1 MIEFREVC
9 LRAQATEGDLP
20 ESFLHELGALLDA
33 SHESCST
40 LCESSCP
47 EVDQLARLAKQ
58 AGAYGSRITG
68 AGWGGCT
75 VSLVAEDK
83 VESFIAKIK
92 EAYEPYRN
100 LEGEKLHEA
109 IFATKP
115 SSGAFG
121 ESQVSLSSDVGSF
134 WGGWGDDGG

>member
-1 MIEFREVC
+1 MDE
-9 LRAQATEGDLP
+9 
-20 ESFLHELGALLDA
+20 

-47 EVDQLARLAKQ
+47 EVDALCRLAKA

-75 VSLVAEDK
+75 VSLVAEDQ
-83 VESFIAKIK
+83 VENFIAKIK
-92 EAYEPYRN
+92 ATYAPYKD

-121 ESQVSLSSDVGSF
+121 ECLSVMCCLWEMLTSMLVSMLLSLVLKLED
-134 WGGWGDDGG
+134 

>member
-1 MIEFREVC
+1 MLEFREVC
-9 LRAQATEGDLP
+9 VRAQATEGDLP
-20 ESFLHELGALLDA
+20 EETLKQLGALLDA

-47 EVDQLARLAKQ
+47 EVDELTRLAKA

-75 VSLVAEDK
+75 VSLVAEDR
-83 VESFIAKIK
+83 VEEFIAKIK
-92 EAYEPYRN
+92 EGYAPYRE
-100 LEGEKLHEA
+100 LSDEKLRDA

-121 ESQVSLSSDVGSF
+121 EYFSCIFRSLDA
-134 WGGWGDDGG
+134 